1 MKDKIEKEIIVLVYL
16 VIMKLVL
23 QPVKNVL
30 NFAMDVKAPQINV

>member
-23 QPVKNVL
+23 QPVRKKKLKIIDIQQN
-30 NFAMDVKAPQINV
+30 K